1 METKVSKS
9 LYFRKILYTR
19 LKLNWVSF
27 IAVIA
32 ALIIIQCNLLATYY
46 SNHIMELV
54 QYYTIATSAIHVISG
69 IAGMLICI
77 LFYNRWSKK
86 HNYSINCDDKTE
98 YLVDLTILGIII
110 ITLILIDILLPIIV
124 RFFAYLSLSGK
135 GLIGGEQFVP
145 LAKDFF
151 WDLYL
156 SITTIVFLSGM
167 AFAIMQTM
175 STKWYLSIIGIVVII
190 LTFYASANL
199 VQWIFNK
206 AIGEQNIIENI
217 YKIKNVVDNS
227 IGLVFML
234 VFNVISRLI
243 NKKVDFVR

>member
-1 METKVSKS
+1 METKISKS

-27 IAVIA
+27 VAVIL

-46 SNHIMELV
+46 NNHSLEFI
-54 QYYTIATSAIHVISG
+54 QYNAIAISTIHIISG
-69 IAGMLICI
+69 IAGLILCI
-77 LFYNRWSKK
+77 LYFNRWSKR

-175 STKWYLSIIGIVVII
+175 STKWYLSIIGIVVIV

-206 AIGEQNIIENI
+206 KENIIENI

>member
-27 IAVIA
+27 VVVIA
-32 ALIIIQCNLLATYY
+32 ALIIIHCNLLATYY
-46 SNHIMELV
+46 NHNWEFI
-54 QYYTIATSAIHVISG
+54 QYNTIATSAIHVISG
-69 IAGMLICI
+69 IAGLILCI
-77 LFYNRWSKK
+77 LYFNRWSKR
-86 HNYSINCDDKTE
+86 HNYSINCDDRTE

-156 SITTIVFLSGM
+156 SITTIVFLSGI

-175 STKWYLSIIGIVVII
+175 STKWYLCIIGIIVIV

-199 VQWIFNK
+199 VHWIFK
-206 AIGEQNIIENI
+206 KVVGEQNIIENI